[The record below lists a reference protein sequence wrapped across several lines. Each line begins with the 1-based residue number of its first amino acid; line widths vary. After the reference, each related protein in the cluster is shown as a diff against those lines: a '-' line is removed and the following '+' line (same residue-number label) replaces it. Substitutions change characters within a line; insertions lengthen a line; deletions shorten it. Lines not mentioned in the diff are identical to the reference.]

1 MCSPNPQG
9 RKVLFAA
16 SLVSMVLGSI
26 HAFSVFLEPLET
38 TFGSSRA
45 TVSLIYS
52 FALVFLTIAVLFGPV
67 VYSHLK
73 PATIYVLVAFL
84 GIIGTGLASVADGL
98 ELVWIG
104 YSLVFGIANGLGYG
118 FGLQFAARANP
129 DHKGLAMGVVTA
141 AYALGA
147 VLAPY
152 GFEVALAFGGFFS
165 AMMTLGSAIF
175 LINIGAAFLV
185 AQSGV
190 QYSNPKTEPSVA
202 NLPAGRIAIIWIAYG
217 SGVTAGLMAI
227 GHAAGIAST
236 AGFSGWIAAATIAG
250 CNLAGSLL
258 CGWLSDKASHRSILT
273 SLPLL
278 GAAALLALSVLPA
291 QTLTFLGIIGFA
303 YGGTI
308 ATYPAAIANLFPG
321 EDGPRAYGRIF
332 TAWGTAGLMAPWL
345 AGQIYDWYGTYTTAL
360 WVAAVLGIL
369 SAVTSQKAI
378 QKD

>member
-1 MCSPNPQG
+1 
-9 RKVLFAA
+9 LFAA

-26 HAFSVFLEPLET
+26 HAFSVFLEHLET

-152 GFEVALAFGGFFS
+152 GFEVALAFGGLLFRHDDPRLGHFS
-165 AMMTLGSAIF
+165 D
-175 LINIGAAFLV
+175 
-185 AQSGV
+185 QH
-190 QYSNPKTEPSVA
+190 
-202 NLPAGRIAIIWIAYG
+202 RC
-217 SGVTAGLMAI
+217 GL
-227 GHAAGIAST
+227 
-236 AGFSGWIAAATIAG
+236 FSGAKW
-250 CNLAGSLL
+250 S
-258 CGWLSDKASHRSILT
+258 
-273 SLPLL
+273 
-278 GAAALLALSVLPA
+278 SV
-291 QTLTFLGIIGFA
+291 F
-303 YGGTI
+303 
-308 ATYPAAIANLFPG
+308 
-321 EDGPRAYGRIF
+321 
-332 TAWGTAGLMAPWL
+332 
-345 AGQIYDWYGTYTTAL
+345 
-360 WVAAVLGIL
+360 
-369 SAVTSQKAI
+369 
-378 QKD
+378 